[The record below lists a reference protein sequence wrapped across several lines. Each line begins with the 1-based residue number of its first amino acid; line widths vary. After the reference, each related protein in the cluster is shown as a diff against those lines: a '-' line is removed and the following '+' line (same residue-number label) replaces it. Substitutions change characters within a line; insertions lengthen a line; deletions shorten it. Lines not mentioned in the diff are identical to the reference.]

1 MFKPSP
7 QHNINYLSTW
17 FFTPSLHLIIF
28 LVQDIY
34 FQIWKYHYCNKVIW
48 NCIIISH
55 WKLLHSNIHMLGF
68 AKRYRTLSSLSTIS
82 LCFLAW
88 LNYSFFQIFKILS
101 FFRYRRITFSRLDL
115 KRICI
120 SQNKR
125 LLKFVMFSLNEHV
138 APKLLSFLKKELTCS
153 YLLISYYL
161 PTVKYTW

>member
-1 MFKPSP
+1 MREYSRVCGEYKGNFKVCLNHH
-7 QHNINYLSTW
+7 HNIILITSVPDFLLLVYTW
-17 FFTPSLHLIIF
+17 LFF

-68 AKRYRTLSSLSTIS
+68 AKRYRTLSSISTIS

-125 LLKFVMFSLNEHV
+125 LLKFVMFSLNKHV
-138 APKLLSFLKKELTCS
+138 APKLLSFL
-153 YLLISYYL
+153 
-161 PTVKYTW
+161 